1 VYDSGTT
8 GWACV
13 TPKAASAGAEYTGWG
28 IGMRVVI
35 DNELTTIT
43 DVFPFL
49 PNTTVAAVFKDDV
62 SVATIV
68 PGTPPPSV
76 RRDATVLIN
85 GYAHRILSVITGP
98 ENTLSFRV
106 LDNVVPG
113 GITAGLSLRFP
124 ISFRCYLTKNHAAG
138 VAIGAKAFQ
147 SVMTLGTGTTTGT
160 GMIYNNAVGPIN
172 GMSVNNRPITDEDY
186 VHVSIAI
193 DNPANV
199 AEVHFLLDIDA
210 QGHNDF
216 QHNYFYYVVRQND
229 FQSVAQGTQTSIG
242 GLLDALT
249 AQIASTYPVEKDK
262 IQYAQS
268 PYPAYQQPEF
278 GIPVSDQLGAG
289 NEQWFEAIFKVNDLT
304 RVGSDIST
312 NLSNIRGAAV
322 LVELLG
328 NATVSIGGWWI
339 GGTYGPDCNYNS
351 YGNQG
356 MPISYRYRYRS
367 SLTGAFSEVSPGM
380 RNGILAM
387 RSGVLVS
394 VVASPDTQ
402 VDLIDIERNGGTFDT
417 WHRCLVVPNTTAQ
430 VLDDVRETVA
440 MGGDPLELLHYQPWP
455 VTDQPRSGTC
465 QIVGN
470 RLHRLSGDTF
480 NLAWIR
486 GVEVIVNQETYT
498 LFASP
503 YTANDIEL
511 AQNVGNFPNV
521 PFKIPEATIAAYP
534 LAFACAGMDGRIF
547 ATGDPF
553 NPGNLYFSWPYEP
566 DSASDQGYIE
576 VTSPGEPL
584 GPPVYYEGA
593 IYVFSNLCGYRVES
607 TPGQANPYT
616 AYKLGTVPGQT
627 MPWAISA
634 EGPAIFYR
642 GADGV
647 YMFVSGQ
654 SVNITQDDLFPLL
667 PFESRP
673 GLPVSVA
680 GQTIFPP
687 DDTVPQCQVMAYAD
701 GMLFYDF
708 MDTNSSYYTTLV
720 YTPDTKGWIPYRY
733 FNGSTVHY
741 QEQGVE
747 NPLTLM
753 GDANGYLYY
762 LDAVNQDDGA
772 DINCVV
778 VTPADDQGNSR
789 ATKEYGDLMMDLGV
803 QDGSA
808 ASGSPLSVTVY
819 YENFL
824 LNDAVQNPALTQKRW
839 QYDLKTDYDGWHRNI
854 GLLNTWKA
862 SSGLIL
868 YEWQPSFIL
877 QPETATTRPT
887 DWQDAGTLHY
897 KFVHG
902 ARIFADTKG
911 QDVQMQ
917 IEYEG
922 GIKGPIVT
930 VNSHGEE
937 TVVPVSFPP
946 FKAHTMRLV
955 PVTGAGDWILNQVEW
970 DYDLEPEPTGYWVT
984 QPTSWDMPGFLH
996 IRDFQLAYASTA
1008 GGGVLTLTVDGQPY
1022 TLIANLASTS
1032 GNPVK
1037 KYFVAPPVK
1046 GKLWSL
1052 YGTGTALQIY
1062 RRDCEFRVKPWGGK
1076 QYEVVR
1082 AYGDEN
1088 RTSTGARM

>member
-49 PNTTVAAVFKDDV
+49 SNTTVGAVFKDDS

-85 GYAHRILSVITGP
+85 GYAHRVLSVTTGP

-124 ISFRCYLTKNHAAG
+124 ISFRCYLAQNHAAG

-147 SVMTLGTGTTTGT
+147 SVMTLSGTAAGT
-160 GMIYNNAVGPIN
+160 GMIYNNALGPVN
-172 GMSVNNRPITDEDY
+172 GMGVNGRPITDEDY

-210 QGHNDF
+210 QGNNDF

-262 IQYAQS
+262 IQYAQN

-289 NEQWFEAIFKVNDLT
+289 MGQWFEAIFKVSDLT

-322 LVELLG
+322 LVELTG
-328 NATVSIGGWWI
+328 NATISIGGWWI

-356 MPISYRYRYRS
+356 QPILYRYRYRS
-367 SLTGAFSEVSPGM
+367 SLTGTFSEVSPAT

-394 VVASPDTQ
+394 VAASSDPQ
-402 VDLIDIERNGGTFDT
+402 VDLIDVERNGGTFDT
-417 WHRCLVVPNTTAQ
+417 WHRCLVVPNATAQ

-440 MGGDPLELLHYQPWP
+440 LGGDPLELLHYQPWP

-465 QIVGN
+465 NIIGN
-470 RLHRLSGDTF
+470 RVHQLTGDLF
-480 NLAWIR
+480 NLSWVR
-486 GVEVIVNQETYT
+486 GVEVIVNRQTYT
-498 LFASP
+498 LYASP
-503 YTANDIEL
+503 YTTSDLEL
-511 AQNVGNFPNV
+511 AENVGSFSNV
-521 PFKIPEATIAAYP
+521 LFKIPEATIAGYP
-534 LAFACAGMDGRIF
+534 LAHACQGMDGRIF

-553 NPGNLYFSWPYEP
+553 NPGNLYFSQPYEP

-576 VTSPGEPL
+576 VTGPSEPL
-584 GPPVYYEGA
+584 GPPVFYEGA
-593 IYVFSNLCGYRVES
+593 VYVFSNLAGYRVES
-607 TPGQANPYT
+607 TPGQVNPYT
-616 AYKLGTVPGQT
+616 AFKLGTVAGQI
-627 MPWAISA
+627 MDWSISG

-642 GADGV
+642 GPDGV
-647 YMFVSGQ
+647 YLFQSGG
-654 SVNITQDDLFPLL
+654 SINITRDDLFPLL

-680 GQTIFPP
+680 GQVLYPP
-687 DDTVPQCQVMAYAD
+687 DDSKPQRQRMSYAD
-701 GMLFYDF
+701 GMLFYDY
-708 MDTNSSYYTTLV
+708 MDITGAWSTLTWAV
-720 YTPDTKGWIPYRY
+720 DTKGWCPYKY
-733 FNGSTVHY
+733 LPGVACHY
-741 QEQGVE
+741 QEQGASD
-747 NPLTLM
+747 PLTLA
-753 GDANGYLYY
+753 GGTNGVLYA
-762 LDAVNQDDGA
+762 LDPALTDDGQ
-772 DINCVV
+772 IFQCSI
-778 VTPADDQGNSR
+778 VTPADDQGDSR
-789 ATKEYGDLMMDLGV
+789 ATKEYGDLMMDIGV
-803 QDGSA
+803 RNP
-808 ASGSPLSVTVY
+808 ASYTFTVTV
-819 YENFL
+819 
-824 LNDAVQNPALTQKRW
+824 
-839 QYDLKTDYDGWHRNI
+839 TD
-854 GLLNTWKA
+854 
-862 SSGLIL
+862 S
-868 YEWQPSFIL
+868 
-877 QPETATTRPT
+877 
-887 DWQDAGTLHY
+887 AG
-897 KFVHG
+897 VHSNVTCTI
-902 ARIFADTKG
+902 A
-911 QDVQMQ
+911 
-917 IEYEG
+917 EG
-922 GIKGPIVT
+922 
-930 VNSHGEE
+930 
-937 TVVPVSFPP
+937 
-946 FKAHTMRLV
+946 
-955 PVTGAGDWILNQVEW
+955 
-970 DYDLEPEPTGYWVT
+970 
-984 QPTSWDMPGFLH
+984 
-996 IRDFQLAYASTA
+996 
-1008 GGGVLTLTVDGQPY
+1008 
-1022 TLIANLASTS
+1022 
-1032 GNPVK
+1032 
-1037 KYFVAPPVK
+1037 
-1046 GKLWSL
+1046 
-1052 YGTGTALQIY
+1052 
-1062 RRDCEFRVKPWGGK
+1062 
-1076 QYEVVR
+1076 
-1082 AYGDEN
+1082 
-1088 RTSTGARM
+1088 